1 MKRGQQLG
9 ILIVTVVALSFL
21 VMVWAPE
28 LWPFW
33 HVRTQIFDFFVT
45 PQGMGVRAGLLFV
58 IGIAQVVVLFWAARR
73 ADSKGARTSAL
84 VLAVMT
90 LVGLLLL
97 ALAAWTRMENGTIL
111 LLLFGWLALILF
123 GCVVVALAGA
133 MQAFTEKNDDERED

>member
-1 MKRGQQLG
+1 MKRRQQLG

-33 HVRTQIFDFFVT
+33 HIRTQIFDFFVT
-45 PQGMGVRAGLLFV
+45 PQGMAVSAGLLFV
-58 IGIAQVVVLFWAARR
+58 IGIAQVLVLFWAARR
-73 ADSKGARTSAL
+73 ARSKSDRRTAL
-84 VLAVMT
+84 VNAVVT
-90 LVGLLLL
+90 LVALVLL

-111 LLLFGWLALILF
+111 MLLFGWLALILF

-133 MQAFTEKNDDERED
+133 MQAFTEKNDDER

>member
-90 LVGLLLL
+90 LAGLLLL

-111 LLLFGWLALILF
+111 MLLFGWLALILF

-133 MQAFTEKNDDERED
+133 MQAFTENNDDER

>member
-45 PQGMGVRAGLLFV
+45 LQGMGVRAGLLFV

-133 MQAFTEKNDDERED
+133 MQAFTEKNDDER

>member
-33 HVRTQIFDFFVT
+33 HIRTQIFDFFAT
-45 PQGMGVRAGLLFV
+45 PQGMGAQAGLLFA
-58 IGIAQVVVLFWAARR
+58 IGIAQVIVLIWAARR
-73 ADSKGARTSAL
+73 ARSKSDRRIALLYAVVALVAL
-84 VLAVMT
+84 VLV
-90 LVGLLLL
+90 

-111 LLLFGWLALILF
+111 MLLFGWLALILF

-133 MQAFTEKNDDERED
+133 MQAFTEKNDDER

>member
-1 MKRGQQLG
+1 MKRGQ
-9 ILIVTVVALSFL
+9 IVGVVVVAVIVLCFL

-33 HVRTQIFDFFVT
+33 SMRTHLFET
-45 PQGMGVRAGLLFV
+45 PQGMGVRAGLPFV

-133 MQAFTEKNDDERED
+133 MQAFTEKNDDER

>member
-45 PQGMGVRAGLLFV
+45 PQGMGVRAGLLFA

-133 MQAFTEKNDDERED
+133 MQAFTENNDDER

>member
-45 PQGMGVRAGLLFV
+45 PQGMGVRAGLLFA
-58 IGIAQVVVLFWAARR
+58 IGIAQVIVLIWAARR
-73 ADSKGARTSAL
+73 ARSKSDRRIALLYAVVALVAL
-84 VLAVMT
+84 VLV
-90 LVGLLLL
+90 

-111 LLLFGWLALILF
+111 MLLFGWLALILF

-133 MQAFTEKNDDERED
+133 MQAFTENNDDER

>member
-9 ILIVTVVALSFL
+9 ILIVTAVALSFL

-33 HVRTQIFDFFVT
+33 HIRTQIFDFFVT
-45 PQGMGVRAGLLFV
+45 PQGMVARAVMLFA
-58 IGIAQVVVLFWAARR
+58 IGIAQVIVLIWAARR
-73 ADSKGARTSAL
+73 ARSKSDRRTARVNAVVTLVAL
-84 VLAVMT
+84 VLV
-90 LVGLLLL
+90 

-111 LLLFGWLALILF
+111 MLLFGWLALILF

-133 MQAFTEKNDDERED
+133 MQAFTENNDDER